1 MPFFLETWKNRGIFA
16 EKMEEK
22 RDFKSI
28 TRIIKKECLS
38 FGCGWIKFDKDK
50 EDLWIDD
57 YENYLSASVH
67 VDSINIDYNVITLYE
82 DGHDVLTFDYIFSI
96 DRQIQIYDTIY
107 DHQGQLHYFEL
118 DWDDY
123 FKALQVKNRSNK
135 CIWRIL
141 TKDEALH
148 LWYNSKCDIFQLFN
162 DGTECIDNEEHLN
175 DCLKNGFDI
184 GVPI

>member
-1 MPFFLETWKNRGIFA
+1 
-16 EKMEEK
+16 MEEK
-22 RDFKSI
+22 KDFKAI
-28 TRIIKKECLS
+28 TQKIKKECLS
-38 FGCGWIKFDKDK
+38 FGCGWIRFDKDK

-67 VDSINIDYNVITLYE
+67 VDSINIDYDVITLYE
-82 DGHDVLTFDYIFSI
+82 DGHDVMTFDHIYSI

-107 DHQGQLHYFEL
+107 DHQSQLHYFEL

-123 FKALQVKNRSNK
+123 FKAVQVKSGNNK

-148 LWYNSKCDIFQLFN
+148 LWYNGKCNIFLLFD
-162 DGTECIDNEEHLN
+162 DGIEECIDDEERLN
-175 DCLKNGFDI
+175 DCLKSGFDI
-184 GVPI
+184 GVPT